1 MELDDMRWI
10 YGEYSILKRAN
21 RETSKMGIEEVRL
34 LPPKTLRAREAS
46 VFAELRAE

>member
-1 MELDDMRWI
+1 MESKVQKVQIERH
-10 YGEYSILKRAN
+10 LKW
-21 RETSKMGIEEVRL
+21 ESKRFVL